1 MIGKQIS
8 LDGVEYEVRSLP
20 QNCQALLQK
29 LDFVRLGLG
38 DFEKRYAVLSKA
50 KNAYLEDLRSELVL
64 GRTGVDLDSLF
75 TGD

>member
-1 MIGKQIS
+1 MIGNKIS
-8 LDGVEYEVRSLP
+8 LDGVQYDVRSLP
-20 QNCQALLQK
+20 QNCQVLLQK
-29 LDFVRLGLG
+29 LEGVELGLR

-50 KNAYLEDLRSELVL
+50 KNAYLEGLRSELVL